1 MEKNE
6 FSRNRKSIQVL
17 VFLLFFGVLSFVLSA
32 QPTSIE
38 QAKRTKIDTMIKV
51 AKELVGRG
59 MYQQAQVQLNSLQ
72 TSDEYVAY
80 LSESHTA
87 QINTLLNQINQAIS
101 ERSKIAETL
110 GQSEQLIAE
119 GKYRESVSLLTP
131 ILNSLYATEQERQ
144 MISETHNKALAGLQQ
159 EQQKW
164 QALYDQSVQ
173 ALQAGRPDEARQGFA
188 QVASSGYQVQG
199 SKSADEYIASI
210 DAQAAVVTPAKE
222 FVPIEITVPTD
233 GTATTEV
240 VDQEIEP
247 ADLLPAAVT
256 PSVPVAA
263 AQASE
268 QTSQERSYIEVVR
281 LRRAVQLDYTR
292 AIVEDAVARA
302 EKALEQ
308 KEFEQA
314 KQALRRAFSTVE
326 SNKMLLEDALYTEY
340 TAKLTN
346 LEQRINESQGLYEK
360 AAEVSRQQE
369 ADKLTAEIRQSMDKQ
384 REEAVKNYMERAY
397 AFIDELRFE
406 EALGQLEQLL
416 AIDPLNQQ
424 ALMLKRSLEHNV
436 RYIEQRR
443 IQEEA
448 NREELDLLLEAD
460 RRSIPFSKEMTY
472 PRNWKEIASRR
483 EELLKK
489 GMDPA
494 DSAVNEVRTQPV
506 ELSGLTENTTFQ
518 EAIEMMRVA
527 VDPPLTIIVY
537 WKDLDDNAFV
547 TKDTVI
553 NMNGEGMNRV
563 ILRTALESLLEAMSS
578 GGFATISYVVTE
590 GVIKIATKDYLPT
603 NFKTQIY
610 DVADLLNPPANFDED
625 YQSNNSGGS
634 GGMGGG
640 SCGIGGGRSSIIGT
654 FM

>member
-1 MEKNE
+1 MWRFAVEKNE

-384 REEAVKNYMERAY
+384 REAAVKNYMERAY

-494 DSAVNEVRTQPV
+494 DIAVNELLNQTVD
-506 ELSGLTENTTFQ
+506 LSGLTENTTFQ

-527 VDPPLTIIVY
+527 VDPP
-537 WKDLDDNAFV
+537 
-547 TKDTVI
+547 
-553 NMNGEGMNRV
+553 
-563 ILRTALESLLEAMSS
+563 
-578 GGFATISYVVTE
+578 
-590 GVIKIATKDYLPT
+590 
-603 NFKTQIY
+603 
-610 DVADLLNPPANFDED
+610 
-625 YQSNNSGGS
+625 
-634 GGMGGG
+634 
-640 SCGIGGGRSSIIGT
+640 
-654 FM
+654 

>member
-436 RYIEQRR
+436 R
-443 IQEEA
+443 
-448 NREELDLLLEAD
+448 
-460 RRSIPFSKEMTY
+460 
-472 PRNWKEIASRR
+472 
-483 EELLKK
+483 
-489 GMDPA
+489 
-494 DSAVNEVRTQPV
+494 
-506 ELSGLTENTTFQ
+506 
-518 EAIEMMRVA
+518 
-527 VDPPLTIIVY
+527 
-537 WKDLDDNAFV
+537 
-547 TKDTVI
+547 
-553 NMNGEGMNRV
+553 
-563 ILRTALESLLEAMSS
+563 
-578 GGFATISYVVTE
+578 
-590 GVIKIATKDYLPT
+590 
-603 NFKTQIY
+603 
-610 DVADLLNPPANFDED
+610 
-625 YQSNNSGGS
+625 
-634 GGMGGG
+634 
-640 SCGIGGGRSSIIGT
+640 
-654 FM
+654 